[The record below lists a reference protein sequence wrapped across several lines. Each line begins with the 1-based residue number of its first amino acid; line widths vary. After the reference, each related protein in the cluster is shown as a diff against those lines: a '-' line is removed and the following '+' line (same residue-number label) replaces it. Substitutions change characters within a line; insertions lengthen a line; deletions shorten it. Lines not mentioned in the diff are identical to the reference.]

1 MRNNEKQIEILKR
14 NNEEVNAETRKSI
27 QETLVRLMKQ
37 QEYRSIRMTDIIRES
52 GISRAGVYN
61 NYKSKDEILYDVVA
75 LPMQQIV
82 DNYTRSISA
91 NWGVIFDTAYQ
102 HREML
107 LAVMDAGLAQIFL
120 EKMNEGIDDYYLGV
134 WAGIFLNLVYMW
146 AKKGFPE
153 SPEELAQKVDRIMH
167 RVSRE
172 IHKDTGEE

>member
-1 MRNNEKQIEILKR
+1 
-14 NNEEVNAETRKSI
+14 
-27 QETLVRLMKQ
+27 
-37 QEYRSIRMTDIIRES
+37 
-52 GISRAGVYN
+52 
-61 NYKSKDEILYDVVA
+61 
-75 LPMQQIV
+75 
-82 DNYTRSISA
+82 
-91 NWGVIFDTAYQ
+91 
-102 HREML
+102 
-107 LAVMDAGLAQIFL
+107 MDAGLAQIFL